1 MPVKACPG
9 WEAGA
14 APGGAF
20 DSPL

>member
-1 MPVKACPG
+1 MPVQACPG